1 MRFSWT
7 VKRLERRRTLGQS
20 NGVVSSVAPP
30 GGGSAGVE
38 RARRGRRKRAR
49 QQRATRLTRWHRA
62 RDGRHTDGA
71 RAARPATAGP
81 PVGGGHGGRPAP
93 PRGRTTGRH
102 VRAGCVPQIS
112 PRLYLP
118 PRGTCLALYLAVLVG
133 WRCGLVSI
141 RGIGPARR
149 VTPLLG
155 RRATTVGGTVV
166 AGKETVHFVLYLWRP
181 FFPDRVIL

>member
-1 MRFSWT
+1 MVDSRWPPMRFSWT

-71 RAARPATAGP
+71 RAARPTTPGP
-81 PVGGGHGGRPAP
+81 PVGGGRGGRPAP

-102 VRAGCVPQIS
+102 VRAGCVAQIP

-118 PRGTCLALYLAVLVG
+118 PRRTCLASNLVVLAG
-133 WRCGLVSI
+133 WRCGPI
-141 RGIGPARR
+141 PTRGIGPARR
-149 VTPLLG
+149 FPPLIG
-155 RRATTVGGTVV
+155 RRATTNPNG
-166 AGKETVHFVLYLWRP
+166 R
-181 FFPDRVIL
+181 